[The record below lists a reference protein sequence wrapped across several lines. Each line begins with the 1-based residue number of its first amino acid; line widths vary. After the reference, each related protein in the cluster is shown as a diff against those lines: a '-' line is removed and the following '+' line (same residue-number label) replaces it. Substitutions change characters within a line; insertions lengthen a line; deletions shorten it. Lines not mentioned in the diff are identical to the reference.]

1 MAITDSGVGL
11 QYSTAVA
18 TAPDLSFLIGDFMSN
33 YMRDARNNA
42 NPILALVPDRKR
54 KISGKFFVEPVRF
67 GRNPRAFGGVREGGK
82 FPEPGTHKS
91 RIMSLKTR
99 TQMMRFK
106 MDGFMIRANEG
117 EATRS
122 IDLVA
127 DHISRTLEDFEI
139 DEGRMMHSDGSGRI
153 GEMAGAG
160 GSWAAVLLA
169 KGVTAVSNTI
179 AAGASGTITVSPN
192 SDIATGQGSSGAT
205 VAGCPDMPGTMYFDV
220 GGRYAVCDENVAN
233 SPVLAVIRVDAI
245 VDDYTLT
252 VTNIGTTALTTGGG
266 ANQWADGDWIVKIGN
281 DDSTVAIADSAYR
294 REPMG
299 LGGIFGRLGV
309 LDGNGPAMEVG
320 MTAPDTELAGYNATT
335 WSGTEQ
341 YSPTV
346 TGFATASKYWF
357 QGMPANASALASGV
371 LGELTFNQGITF
383 NNAGVPRKPTE
394 ALLQRALTAIKRVN
408 NASPTFYLS
417 APEERDTY
425 FETLLAEKRYLSKK
439 EMKGGWDV
447 EAGGPG
453 GLPWVADIRCWR
465 NRVYLPA
472 LEDGD
477 FEHLVYA
484 EMDWASFKGSPIWTP
499 MLETDEYQARMIG
512 EWNYKIGVRNQC
524 GGVVLDIQSS

>member
-11 QYSTAVA
+11 SYSTAVA

-67 GRNPRAFGGVREGGK
+67 GRNPRAFNAVRDGGK

-91 RIMSLKTR
+91 RIMSLRTR
-99 TQMMRFK
+99 PQFMRFK

-153 GEMAGAG
+153 GEVAGTG
-160 GSWAAVLLA
+160 GLWSSVLLA
-169 KGVTAVSNTI
+169 KGVTAATPSIN
-179 AAGASGTITVSPN
+179 AGASGTLHVSPN
-192 SDIATGQGSSGAT
+192 SDIATAMGSSGA
-205 VAGCPDMPGTMYFDV
+205 ALSGAPDMPGTLYFDV
-220 GGRYAVCDENVAN
+220 GGRYAVCDESVAN
-233 SPVLAVIRVDAI
+233 SPILAVIRVDAI

-252 VTNIGTTALTTGGG
+252 VTNIGTTNLTT
-266 ANQWADGDWIVKIGN
+266 AVDGDWIVKVGN

-320 MTAPDTELAGYNATT
+320 MTAPDTELSGYNALT

-346 TGFATASKYWF
+346 TGFGTGSKHWF
-357 QGMPANASALASGV
+357 QGMPAHASALASGV
-371 LGELTFNQGITF
+371 LGELVFNQGITF
-383 NNAGVPRKPTE
+383 NNAGLVRKPTE

-425 FETLLAEKRYLSKK
+425 FETLLPEKRYLSKK

-477 FEHLVYA
+477 FEHLIYA
-484 EMDWASFKGSPIWTP
+484 DMDWTSFKGSPIWTP
-499 MLETDEYQARMIG
+499 LQETDEYQARMVG
-512 EWNYKIGVRNQC
+512 EWNYKVGVRNQC
-524 GGVVLDIQSS
+524 GGVILDIASS